1 MQANCFQLLIISLKY
16 TQLILATIKKKWYC
30 FFRDT
35 SFNQPFEQQ
44 INDYTLLHK
53 WKIVFFG
60 VSWSYQ
66 LSLHN
71 SKFIIFFSFVSFGVV
86 YNNEAYSFKYFVIN
100 LLRKL
105 KKKLLPKLKVNVK
118 YVLLYL

>member
-1 MQANCFQLLIISLKY
+1 MENS
-16 TQLILATIKKKWYC
+16 
-30 FFRDT
+30 
-35 SFNQPFEQQ
+35 
-44 INDYTLLHK
+44 
-53 WKIVFFG
+53 VFC

-118 YVLLYL
+118 YILLYL